1 MNERAGKYIQQPTG
15 YKAFMPKP
23 LPPDPALAFD
33 DEMHNLLSKADRTL
47 ARPDGVTSVL
57 PDPDLF
63 IAMYVKKEALLS
75 SQIEGTQASLE
86 GVLEFEADMPLKE
99 DINQVR
105 EVFNYI
111 QAMNHGM
118 ERLKTLP
125 MSLRLIKEIHRILME
140 GVRGAGK
147 TPGEFKRSQNWVGP
161 KGATLNQST
170 YVPPPPDESDAA
182 MGLLEK
188 YLHEKDNTPP
198 LVKIALIHSQFET
211 IHPFLDGNGRIGRL
225 LVTYYLFWRG
235 ILNKPLLYLS
245 IYLKKNRQRY
255 YDLLMNV
262 RHEGAWEEWIK
273 FFLTGVAE
281 TSEEATNT
289 AREIIGL
296 KERLFTLLCEKSV
309 SSPHAVRLLNH
320 MFTSPLIDSSEIG
333 SRLSISKETAIQ
345 LLNKFEHVGIIKEI
359 TGKKRYKKYLF
370 KEYVDLISRGTEQ

>member
-1 MNERAGKYIQQPTG
+1 MNERAGKYIQQPLG
-15 YKAFMPKP
+15 YKAFIPNP
-23 LPPDPALAFD
+23 LPPNPVIVFD
-33 DEMHNLLSKADRTL
+33 DEMHSLLSKADRTL
-47 ARPDGVTSVL
+47 ARLDGVTSVL
-57 PDPDLF
+57 PNPDLF

-118 ERLKTLP
+118 DRLKTLP
-125 MSLRLIKEIHRILME
+125 MSLRLIKEIHRTLME
-140 GVRGAGK
+140 GVRGADK

-161 KGATLNQST
+161 KGAPLNQAT
-170 YVPPPPDESDAA
+170 YVPPPPDETNAA

-188 YLHEKDNTPP
+188 YLYEKDNTPP

-225 LVTYYLFWRG
+225 LVTYYLFWQG

-245 IYLKKNRQRY
+245 IYLKKHRQRY

-273 FFLTGVAE
+273 FFLSGVAE

-320 MFTSPLIDSSEIG
+320 MFTAPLISSNEIG
-333 SRLSISKETAIQ
+333 RQLSISKETAIQ

>member
-1 MNERAGKYIQQPTG
+1 
-15 YKAFMPKP
+15 MPKP